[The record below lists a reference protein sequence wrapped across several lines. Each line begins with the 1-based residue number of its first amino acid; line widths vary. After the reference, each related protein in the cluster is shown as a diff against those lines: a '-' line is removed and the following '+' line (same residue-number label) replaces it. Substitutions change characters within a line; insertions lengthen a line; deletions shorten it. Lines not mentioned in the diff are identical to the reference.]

1 MGQHVALAFKA
12 KTMINFFRR
21 IRKQL
26 ADDNKPLKYM
36 RYAIGEIVLVV
47 VGILIA
53 LQINTWNEE
62 LKNQK
67 NEYSFYKDILS
78 DLEKDSIKLNG
89 LTIYYKNRIEHAGWL
104 LKKVRNPNS
113 PLENEEFGKHVEP
126 LYIGPLQVTY
136 NSSYESAKSSGAF
149 ANFKNEEIL
158 KNLNQFY
165 ADFEELNVI
174 MESTLRSLESKLEP
188 LMSTVPENFI
198 TSESGAYVIMSEWH
212 GNSGFYEFIDDIKDK
227 RNLTVDIKTFIQ
239 KPQFEYYLIGDL
251 GRSFN
256 ALTSLKLREERLSKI
271 KNEIKKYIKD

>member
-1 MGQHVALAFKA
+1 M
-12 KTMINFFRR
+12 
-21 IRKQL
+21 
-26 ADDNKPLKYM
+26 KY
-36 RYAIGEIVLVV
+36 AVGEIVLVV
-47 VGILIA
+47 IGILIA

-78 DLEKDSIKLNG
+78 DLEKDSIKLNS

-113 PLENEEFGKHVEP
+113 PFENEEFGKHVEP
-126 LYIGPLQVTY
+126 LYIGPLPVTY
-136 NSSYESAKSSGAF
+136 NSSYEAAKSSGAF
-149 ANFKNEEIL
+149 ANFKNKAIL

-165 ADFEELNVI
+165 ADFEEPKGI
-174 MESTLRSLESKLEP
+174 MEATLHSLESNLEP
-188 LMSTVPENFI
+188 LMSTIPENFI
-198 TSESGAYVIMSEWH
+198 TWETGAYVIMSKWH
-212 GNSGFYEFIDDIKDK
+212 GNSGLYQFIDDIKDK

-256 ALTSLKLREERLSKI
+256 ALASLKLREEGLTKI
-271 KNEIKKYIKD
+271 KDEIIEYIND

>member
-1 MGQHVALAFKA
+1 
-12 KTMINFFRR
+12 MINFFRK

-47 VGILIA
+47 IGILIA
-53 LQINTWNEE
+53 LSVNNWNEE

-113 PLENEEFGKHVEP
+113 PFENEEFGKHVEP
-126 LYIGPLQVTY
+126 LYIGPLTVTY
-136 NSSYESAKSSGAF
+136 NSSHEAAKSSGAF
-149 ANFKNEEIL
+149 TNFKNEEIL

-165 ADFEELNVI
+165 ADFEELNGI
-174 MESTLRSLESKLEP
+174 MDATLHSLESNLEP
-188 LMSTVPENFI
+188 LMSTIPENFI
-198 TSESGAYVIMSEWH
+198 TLETGAYVIMSEWH
-212 GNSGFYEFIDDIKDK
+212 GNSGLYEFIDGIKDK

-256 ALTSLKLREERLSKI
+256 ALASLEIRTKKLTKI
-271 KNEIKKYIKD
+271 KNEIEYYVSD